1 MAVLFVLLFS
11 VLGKGEKVARRGKGF
26 VSMTTLNH
34 FQGWIEVF
42 LIKEA

>member
-34 FQGWIEVF
+34 FQGWIEVL